1 MNSLELIALKDFP
14 DVEPGNNIVEL
25 IINNINTNNVPID
38 DFDVI
43 VIAQKVISKAENR
56 YIDLDNINISDQAKK
71 LALKLKKD
79 KGLVQAIINESNKII
94 STEKNVIIVEHKLG
108 FININAGI
116 DQSNIPQADNL
127 ALLLPENPS
136 KSANDLQLKISTNFK
151 KDISIIITDSMTRP
165 YRSGVTN
172 FALASSNIPSLIDL
186 KGEKDIYGNILQST
200 EIAIADELA
209 AAASYGL
216 RCPLYRAVC
225 RILFDIVKCIRIHC
239 VSCWIHNMPSR
250 NPKVSW
256 NAVTFA
262 LRTFSV
268 VLDSTMSP
276 WVAPELVQQTPESDS
291 ESESVILPA

>member
-56 YIDLDNINISDQAKK
+56 YIDLNNINISDQAKK
-71 LALKLKKD
+71 LALKLKKN

-116 DQSNIPQADNL
+116 DQSNIPQANNL
-127 ALLLPENPS
+127 ALLLPENPT
-136 KSANDLQLKISTNFK
+136 KSAEVIQTNLSKQLNKNL
-151 KDISIIITDSMTRP
+151 SIIISDSMTRP

-172 FALASSNIPSLIDL
+172 FALASSNIQSLVDL
-186 KGEKDIYGNILQST
+186 KGVNDMYGNKLKGT
-200 EIAIADELA
+200 EVAVADELA
-209 AAASYGL
+209 SAAGL
-216 RCPLYRAVC
+216 LMGQSDEKKPIVLIKGFNKGTHEINNAFDLIMNENEDLYR
-225 RILFDIVKCIRIHC
+225 
-239 VSCWIHNMPSR
+239 
-250 NPKVSW
+250 
-256 NAVTFA
+256 
-262 LRTFSV
+262 
-268 VLDSTMSP
+268 
-276 WVAPELVQQTPESDS
+276 
-291 ESESVILPA
+291 

>member
-56 YIDLDNINISDQAKK
+56 YIDLNNINISDQAKK
-71 LALKLKKD
+71 LALKLKKN

-116 DQSNIPQADNL
+116 DQSNIPQADNI

-136 KSANDLQLKISTNFK
+136 KSAEVIQTNLSNQLNKN
-151 KDISIIITDSMTRP
+151 ISIIISDSMTRP
-165 YRSGVTN
+165 YRSGVIN
-172 FALASSNIPSLIDL
+172 FALASSNIQSLIDL
-186 KGEKDIYGNILQST
+186 KGENDMYGNKLKGT
-200 EIAIADELA
+200 EIAVADELA
-209 AAASYGL
+209 SAAGL
-216 RCPLYRAVC
+216 LMGQSDEKKPIVLIKGFNKSTYEVNNAFDLIMNENEDLYR
-225 RILFDIVKCIRIHC
+225 
-239 VSCWIHNMPSR
+239 
-250 NPKVSW
+250 
-256 NAVTFA
+256 
-262 LRTFSV
+262 
-268 VLDSTMSP
+268 
-276 WVAPELVQQTPESDS
+276 
-291 ESESVILPA
+291 